1 MFKSK
6 EFKYFKKKLQN
17 VKYAILD
24 QEFKRFKTL
33 EIREEIRQNYDNIKS
48 RIILLQE
55 QYDKEKEKNELPK
68 EDLEAIKDKITKSE
82 AERDRLEQQIKGL
95 DREVYGAK
103 PTAEEPDGFDGI
115 EQVLESLRE
124 LVDMIR
130 DYMKK
135 L

>member
-95 DREVYGAK
+95 DREVYGVK
-103 PTAEEPDGFDGI
+103 PTAEEPNGFDGI

>member
-6 EFKYFKKKLQN
+6 EYKYFKRKLQS

-33 EIREEIRQNYDNIKS
+33 EIREEIRQNYDNIKAQ
-48 RIILLQE
+48 IPVIQE
-55 QYDKEKEKNELPK
+55 KYEKAKEKNELPK
-68 EDLEAIKDKITKSE
+68 GDIERIKDEQTKLE
-82 AERDRLEQQIKGL
+82 AERDRLELQIAGL

-103 PTAEEPDGFDGI
+103 PTAEEPNGFDGI
-115 EQVLESLRE
+115 EQTLESLRE
-124 LVDMIR
+124 LAEMVK